1 MLLGGG
7 KGQTGSA
14 GGPATRRSHIRT
26 TVRVNHKI
34 RAAQV
39 RVIGPNGEMIG
50 VITVS
55 EAMQIAV
62 RSNLDL
68 VELSPNAE
76 PPVCRIMDYGKF
88 KYEVNRKERE
98 ARKHQ
103 HAAEMKEIKFHAN
116 VGDHDFDT
124 KVGHIRGFL
133 EKGMKVK
140 SSLYFRGREN
150 AHREIGFDVMKRVVK
165 ACEDVSVLDMTPKL
179 IGNSIVMVMS
189 ARPNRPVTGGRP
201 AAGTTAAPAAARP
214 ASPAGTPVAAPTVST
229 PLAPVA
235 NPDANV

>member
-1 MLLGGG
+1 M
-7 KGQTGSA
+7 
-14 GGPATRRSHIRT
+14 
-26 TVRVNHKI
+26 NHKI
-34 RAAQV
+34 RAPQV

-62 RSNLDL
+62 RNNLDL

-116 VGDHDFDT
+116 VGDHDFET

-150 AHREIGFDVMKRVVK
+150 AHREIGFDVMQRVVK
-165 ACEDVSVLDMTPKL
+165 ACEDVCVLDMTPKL

-189 ARPNRPVTGGRP
+189 ARPNRPVVPGRP
-201 AAGTTAAPAAARP
+201 ATSGAAPARP
-214 ASPAGTPVAAPTVST
+214 APSGEAPVTPTVS
-229 PLAPVA
+229 APVPPVEKPV
-235 NPDANV
+235 NG

>member
-1 MLLGGG
+1 M
-7 KGQTGSA
+7 
-14 GGPATRRSHIRT
+14 
-26 TVRVNHKI
+26 NHKI
-34 RAAQV
+34 RAPQV
-39 RVIGPNGEMIG
+39 RVIDANGDMIG
-50 VITVS
+50 VITVG

-88 KYEVNRKERE
+88 KYEQNRKERE

-116 VGDHDFDT
+116 VGEHDFDT

-133 EKGMKVK
+133 EDGIKVK

-150 AHREIGFDVMKRVVK
+150 AHREIGFDVMTRVVK
-165 ACEDVSVLDMTPKL
+165 ACEDVCAMDMLPKL

-189 ARPNRPVTGGRP
+189 PRPPKAVTTSKAAAPTPPRPVAPAG
-201 AAGTTAAPAAARP
+201 AAGGLPPVAPVSGPASPVPAAAPTP
-214 ASPAGTPVAAPTVST
+214 AATGPSGQT
-229 PLAPVA
+229 
-235 NPDANV
+235 

>member
-1 MLLGGG
+1 M
-7 KGQTGSA
+7 
-14 GGPATRRSHIRT
+14 
-26 TVRVNHKI
+26 NHKI
-34 RAAQV
+34 RAPQV

-62 RSNLDL
+62 RNNLDL

-88 KYEVNRKERE
+88 KYEVNRKERD

-150 AHREIGFDVMKRVVK
+150 AHRDIGFDVMKRVVK
-165 ACEDVSVLDMTPKL
+165 ACEDISVLDMTPKL

-189 ARPNRPVTGGRP
+189 ARPNRPVTPAGRP
-201 AAGTTAAPAAARP
+201 AAPAAAAESRP
-214 ASPAGTPVAAPTVST
+214 PVPAVSPVVPQPVAAPV
-229 PLAPVA
+229 APVE
-235 NPDANV
+235 PPVTG

>member
-1 MLLGGG
+1 M
-7 KGQTGSA
+7 
-14 GGPATRRSHIRT
+14 
-26 TVRVNHKI
+26 NHKI
-34 RAAQV
+34 RAPQV

-62 RSNLDL
+62 RNNLDL

-165 ACEDVSVLDMTPKL
+165 ACEDLSVLDMTPKL

-189 ARPNRPVTGGRP
+189 ARPSRP
-201 AAGTTAAPAAARP
+201 AAAVPRPAPAATGVAARP
-214 ASPAGTPVAAPTVST
+214 APPAG
-229 PLAPVA
+229 APVVSA
-235 NPDANV
+235 DASTAEATAEPPAAGG

>member
-1 MLLGGG
+1 
-7 KGQTGSA
+7 
-14 GGPATRRSHIRT
+14 
-26 TVRVNHKI
+26 VNHKI
-34 RAAQV
+34 RAPQV
-39 RVIGPNGEMIG
+39 RVIGPHGEMIG

-62 RSNLDL
+62 RNNLDL

-116 VGDHDFDT
+116 VGDHDFET

-150 AHREIGFDVMKRVVK
+150 AHREIGFDVMQRVVK
-165 ACEDVSVLDMTPKL
+165 ACEDLSVLDMTPKL

-189 ARPNRPVTGGRP
+189 ARPNRPAVAGGRP
-201 AAGTTAAPAAARP
+201 VAPAAPVGTAPAPRP
-214 ASPAGTPVAAPTVST
+214 APAGGSVLPAAGAPVAAKPT
-229 PLAPVA
+229 PAPVA
-235 NPDANV
+235 PVDKPTTNG

>member
-1 MLLGGG
+1 MID
-7 KGQTGSA
+7 A
-14 GGPATRRSHIRT
+14 
-26 TVRVNHKI
+26 
-34 RAAQV
+34 
-39 RVIGPNGEMIG
+39 NGDMIG
-50 VITVS
+50 VITVG

-62 RSNLDL
+62 RNNLDL

-88 KYEVNRKERE
+88 KYEQNRKERE

-116 VGDHDFDT
+116 VGDHDFET

-133 EKGMKVK
+133 EEGIKVK

-150 AHREIGFDVMKRVVK
+150 AHREIGFDVMTRVVK
-165 ACEDVSVLDMTPKL
+165 ACEDVCAMDMLPKL

-189 ARPNRPVTGGRP
+189 PRPPKPASSAPKAVTTPKP
-201 AAGTTAAPAAARP
+201 AAPPVESATPTGTPVGLASSTAAPAAVPVVVTPTPEP
-214 ASPAGTPVAAPTVST
+214 AQS
-229 PLAPVA
+229 
-235 NPDANV
+235 